1 MKRIFGIF
9 LTVIICFSIFSIAA
23 VADNDKYNYV
33 IDEAGLL
40 KDNEI
45 KNLSDSIEEL
55 TNKYDIDIVL
65 LTVDSLNGKT
75 STAFADDFY
84 DYNGYNKDGILFLI
98 SMEERD
104 WAISTKGYGIEV
116 FTDYGQEFIF
126 DSMKDDLADNEFYS
140 AFTTFVKQCGKFIKQ
155 ADSGEPY
162 DVYNK
167 VKTSAFYLKTII
179 ISIIIGLIIAII
191 VTLILKGQLKSVRS
205 QHNANSYVRNGSVK
219 LTGGQDIF
227 LYKNIS
233 KIKKETASS
242 NGGGSSIHTSSSG
255 SAHGGSSGKF

>member
-1 MKRIFGIF
+1 MKKLFVIFMTAIVCLSIF
-9 LTVIICFSIFSIAA
+9 LVSAA
-23 VADNDKYNYV
+23 ADNDTYNCV
-33 IDEAGLL
+33 IDDAGLL

-45 KNLSDSIEEL
+45 ENLSDSIKEL

-75 STAFADDFY
+75 PTAFADEFY
-84 DYNGYNKDGILFLI
+84 DYNRCAEDGILFLI

-126 DSMKDDLADNEFYS
+126 DSMKDDLANNEFYS
-140 AFTTFVKQCGKFIKQ
+140 AFTTFVKQCDKFIKQ

-167 VKTSAFYLKTII
+167 VKTSSYYLKIMI

-205 QHNANSYVRNGSVK
+205 QNNANSYVRNGSVRI
-219 LTGGQDIF
+219 TGGQDIF

-233 KIKKETASS
+233 KIKRETASS
-242 NGGGSSIHTSSSG
+242 DGGGSSIHTSSSG